1 MATYK
6 IDTAHSEIV
15 FKVRHL
21 MITNVTGHFKTFD
34 ATMESNAPDFSDA
47 KIHFEADTQSVFT
60 NQEQRDAHLR
70 SDDFFNAEK
79 FPKLIFDSTSVEK
92 KNDNEFKL
100 LGNLTIRDI
109 TKPVTLNVEYNGSV
123 TDPYGQDKSGF
134 EIKGKV
140 SRKEFGL
147 LWNAVTEAGGVV
159 AGDEVK
165 LELNIQMIKQ
175 N

>member
-6 IDTAHSEIV
+6 IDPAHSEIV

-34 ATMESNAPDFSDA
+34 ASMDSNASNFSDA
-47 KIHFEADTQSVFT
+47 KIHFEADVDSIFT
-60 NQEQRDAHLR
+60 NQEQRDAHLK

-79 FPKLIFDSTSVEK
+79 FPKLTFDSASITEK
-92 KNDNEFKL
+92 SEGKFL
-100 LGNLTIRDI
+100 LNGDLTIRDI
-109 TKPVTLNVEYNGSV
+109 TKPVTLTVEYHGSV
-123 TDPYGQDKSGF
+123 TDPYGQNKSGF

-165 LELNIQMIKQ
+165 IELNVQMIKQ